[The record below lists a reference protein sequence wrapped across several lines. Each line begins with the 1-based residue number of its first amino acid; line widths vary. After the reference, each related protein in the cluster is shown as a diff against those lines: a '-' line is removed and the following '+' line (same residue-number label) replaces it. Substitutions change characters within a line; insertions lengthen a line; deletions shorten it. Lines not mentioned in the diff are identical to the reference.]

1 MKKPLRSELQV
12 GIHLSYYDSV
22 STYINILD
30 LKDKVTGILSKFWT
44 AETTS
49 EHDYES
55 GPDLDEEELG
65 ELLAREAERQLP

>member
-1 MKKPLRSELQV
+1 V
-12 GIHLSYYDSV
+12 T
-22 STYINILD
+22 TYINLSD
-30 LKDKVTGILSKFWT
+30 LKDKVTGILSKFWN
-44 AETTS
+44 AEASS